1 MEGRQMITQI
11 IDIFRRNFLK
21 KLVALIVAFF
31 MWVYVMAEQDP
42 EINDSYVV
50 PLSISNVPYEFIALC
65 DVKNVKI
72 KARAP
77 RSYFAKYDAN
87 AFRIYANLE
96 GLEEGEHTI
105 TPQVI
110 MPQGFELL
118 EITPATVSVK
128 LDPLIEQQMPI
139 EIATSGT
146 LAQDSA
152 IKEIERSMDI
162 VTVVGSKSFV
172 EQVARVIG
180 NVNLANNS
188 SSFEVQIPMHA
199 IDDKGNIVE
208 RVRVV
213 PSVITVSVDVE
224 SGLKRRIVPV
234 VPELTVADGWEL
246 TKITVEPAQIE
257 ISGAESAVNSVV
269 TLKTLPVSVQTGQRQ
284 FKSNLKLV
292 VPEGVTL
299 REYEVTVSAEVVRK
313 AVMREQNSN

>member
-1 MEGRQMITQI
+1 MITQI

-50 PLSISNVPYEFIALC
+50 PLSISNAPYEFIALC

-128 LDPLIEQQMPI
+128 LDPLIEQQIPI

-162 VTVVGSKSFV
+162 VTVVGPKSFV
-172 EQVARVIG
+172 ERVARVIG

>member
-1 MEGRQMITQI
+1 MITQI

-118 EITPATVSVK
+118 EIAPATVSVK

-172 EQVARVIG
+172 ERVARVIG

-284 FKSNLKLV
+284 FKSSLKLV

>member
-1 MEGRQMITQI
+1 MITQI

-50 PLSISNVPYEFIALC
+50 PLSISNAPYEFIALC

-118 EITPATVSVK
+118 EIAPATVSVK

-172 EQVARVIG
+172 ERVARVIG